1 MSGVLRENK
10 VLLAVLLLSVGSSA
24 ATYYYVG
31 KYNQQRAQEEF
42 DRVASAA
49 AEDVRLRVSSYE
61 FGARGA
67 RGAIV
72 AAGVD
77 APSRARFISYMNTRD
92 LPTEFP
98 GALGFG
104 YIRRVSR
111 SGLASFLDEARDD
124 GFPGF
129 SLRELNAHA
138 GDHYIIQ
145 YIEPRGANY
154 AAIGLDIGSEA
165 NRRLAADR
173 AMLSGKA
180 TLTEPIT
187 LVQATGKPAR
197 GFLLLL
203 PVYDPSLP
211 QSTPEQRRAA
221 LVGWSYAPLIV
232 DDVLHHIGATLDDF
246 TLSIRDPDSDD
257 VTLPFYRSERETIED
272 APSARRQLS
281 LFGRQWDL
289 EFTAS
294 RDFSEG
300 LGLVNPGL
308 PAGLLLA
315 IGMLAALSARYY
327 LSTARMRQHLQAD
340 RARTVALFN
349 QSQDAILDLD
359 MDMRL
364 INANTAAAALLG
376 DRLSVARDSSAIHA
390 LAIVEGEDALRR
402 ALESV
407 AKGMPQATAELRLRG
422 NGRDDSHSVAIV
434 SAVRGTD
441 GETSSLSITLRDV
454 SRQRAMEA
462 TLSEIS
468 VLTSAQLG
476 EDFMRAAANALGRL
490 LRADLVTIDRIA
502 PDRPDEAIVLAGYRE
517 GLDVPRWRYALEA
530 AINSQAEPSLG
541 MAVPTGDRQ
550 RGSRVQVDP
559 GGGLPTPLPGLLAAS
574 CIALPLFDTQERVFG
589 HLSVFHGRRTMP
601 ADFDRAF
608 EVARLFSHRVEAEM
622 RRMLAEQDRLAAEA
636 RLRDLNESLER
647 QAAERT
653 RQLRHTLILQ
663 EKIVEGAGVA
673 LIATDPEG
681 LITLFNPAAETLLG
695 RRAVDLV
702 GKFTPAVFHDP
713 VEVEQRAQEISR
725 ALGRPFLPGFEVF
738 VHGVDRDTSTSR
750 DWTYLH
756 ATGTRIPVLL
766 GISQLQD
773 DDGTVL
779 GYLGVAVDMRAQRKQ
794 AEALRRA
801 VERSESATRAKSEFL
816 ANVSH
821 EIRTPMNAILGMM
834 QLLATTPLDSRQ
846 QEFVRKS
853 EGAAHSLL
861 AILND
866 VLDFSKIEAGMMSLE
881 NQPFSLQ
888 ALLSELSIICEG
900 LAAKPGVEIAFDV
913 DARLPDRFVGD
924 ALRLKQVL
932 TNLLGNA
939 IKFTDAGHII
949 LSIKPESAEVDRW
962 TMEFSVKD
970 TGIGIPENMQAHIF
984 SSFAQAEASTARR
997 YGGTGLGLSIC
1008 DRLVSMMGGR
1018 MNLRSTPGRGSTF
1031 YFSITLPQSPG
1042 EEADDGVPRS
1052 SQSVLIVEPNEV
1064 ARDILQ
1070 GLCRQLGCQASA
1082 ACDRVEARRLL
1093 IQQPVD
1099 VLLLAWSEH
1108 DEQPLD
1114 ELVSLAKELSG
1125 NIRHGVLFAA
1135 SGSRHRLLLEV
1146 GAEGLQRVRY
1156 LSKPVLLSSLSIG
1169 LSSLQSGE
1177 PEVRPQDQ
1185 AVVTSS
1191 ALAGVCVLVVDDNPM
1206 NRDVA
1211 REVLEAEGA
1220 HVRLSASG
1228 TEALGRLDQDPDW
1241 PMLLLTDIQM
1251 PGLDGYALSRRVRQ
1265 DPRFLNLPILALTA
1279 HVTDS
1284 DRAACLAAGMNGHV
1298 GKPINVAELRS
1309 QILRCL
1315 GRGSGAVAPAHGEGR
1330 RLAGLAAAKR
1340 RFQQHP
1346 SAFQVA
1352 LRSFLDNAPVL
1363 VAELVNASSS
1373 AEDRRRAAHTLKGNA
1388 ATAGCD
1394 GLAELARQAEQYLC
1408 TEDVLD
1414 PARQEALRTALS
1426 EALKDVRDHL
1436 ACCPAQPPRNP
1447 SAPGAIRATDVQV
1460 RLQVLHGLLVECNL
1474 RAVAEAEDLIARW
1487 PGVAPPLATEL
1498 LARAREFDFEGALH
1512 RCEVLISTLG
1522 GDSP

>member
-1 MSGVLRENK
+1 MSLAV
-10 VLLAVLLLSVGSSA
+10 VLLSAGLSAG
-24 ATYYYVG
+24 TYYYVG
-31 KYNQQRAQEEF
+31 EYNQQRAQEEF
-42 DRVASAA
+42 DRVATSA

-77 APSRARFISYMNTRD
+77 APSRARFITYMNTRD

-111 SGLASFLDEARDD
+111 GGLASFLDEARDD

-145 YIEPRGANY
+145 YIEPSGANY
-154 AAIGLDIGSEA
+154 EAIGLDIGSEA

-203 PVYDPSLP
+203 PVYDPSQP
-211 QSTPEQRRAA
+211 QSTPEQRRTA
-221 LVGWSYAPLIV
+221 LVGWSYAPLVV
-232 DDVLHHIGATLDDF
+232 DDVLRHIGATLDDF

-257 VTLPFYRSERETIED
+257 VTLPFYRSERETNED
-272 APSARRQLS
+272 APSARRRLS

-294 RDFSEG
+294 RAFSES
-300 LGLVNPGL
+300 LGLVSPGL

-315 IGMLAALSARYY
+315 IGILTALSARYY

-340 RARTVALFN
+340 RARTAALFN

-359 MDMRL
+359 LDMRL
-364 INANTAAAALLG
+364 INANKAAAALLG
-376 DRLSVARDSSAIHA
+376 DRLDVAEDRSAIDA
-390 LAIVEGEDALRR
+390 LAIVEGEVALRR

-407 AKGMPQATAELRLRG
+407 AKGMPRATTELSLRG

-434 SAVRGTD
+434 SAVRGAD
-441 GETSSLSITLRDV
+441 GKTSSLSITLRDV

-476 EDFMRAAANALGRL
+476 EDFMDAAANALGRL

-502 PDRPDEAIVLAGYRE
+502 PDSPDQAIVLAAYRE
-517 GLDVPRWRYALEA
+517 GLDVSRWRYELEA
-530 AINSQAEPSLG
+530 AINSQAEPTLG

-550 RGSRVQVDP
+550 RGSRVRVDAA
-559 GGGLPTPLPGLLAAS
+559 GGLPTPLPGLTAAS
-574 CIALPLFDTQERVFG
+574 CISLPLFDTQDRVFG
-589 HLSVFHGRRTMP
+589 HLSVFHGRRIMP

-622 RRMLAEQDRLAAEA
+622 RRMLAEQERLTAES

-673 LIATDPEG
+673 LIATDQEG
-681 LITLFNPAAETLLG
+681 VITLFNPAAESLLG
-695 RRAVDLV
+695 RRAADLV
-702 GKFTPAVFHDP
+702 GKSTPAVFHDP
-713 VEVEQRAQEISR
+713 AEVEQRAQEISR
-725 ALGRPFLPGFEVF
+725 ALGRPFPPGFEVF
-738 VHGVDRDTSTSR
+738 VHGVDQDTSTSR

-756 ATGTRIPVLL
+756 VSGTRIPVLL

-779 GYLGVAVDMRAQRKQ
+779 GYLGVAVDMRAQREQ

-834 QLLATTPLDSRQ
+834 QLLATTSLDSRQ

-866 VLDFSKIEAGMMSLE
+866 VLDFSKIEAGMMSTE

-888 ALLSELSIICEG
+888 MLLSELSIICEG
-900 LAAKPGVEIAFDV
+900 LGAKPGVEIAFDV

-924 ALRLKQVL
+924 ALRIKQVL

-949 LSIKPESAEVDRW
+949 LSIKPVSAEADCW

-970 TGIGIPENMQAHIF
+970 TGIGIPENLQAHIF

-1018 MNLRSTPGRGSTF
+1018 MNLRSVPGHGSTF
-1031 YFSITLPQSPG
+1031 FFSLALPQLPG
-1042 EEADDGVPRS
+1042 EQADGSAPRS
-1052 SQSVLIVEPNEV
+1052 SQSVLVVEPNEV

-1070 GLCRQLGCQASA
+1070 GLCRQLGCQVQAT
-1082 ACDRVEARRLL
+1082 CDRAQARRLL
-1093 IQQPVD
+1093 AGQPVD
-1099 VLLLAWSEH
+1099 VLLLAWSEY

-1114 ELVSLAKELSG
+1114 ELVNLALELNG
-1125 NIRHGVLFAA
+1125 NIHHGVLFAA

-1146 GAEGLQRVRY
+1146 STKGLQRVRY
-1156 LSKPVLLSSLSIG
+1156 LSKPALLSSLATG

-1177 PEVRPQDQ
+1177 SGERPQDQ
-1185 AVVTSS
+1185 ATVASS
-1191 ALAGVCVLVVDDNPM
+1191 ALAGVRVLVVDDNPM

-1211 REVLEAEGA
+1211 RDVLEAEGA
-1220 HVRLSASG
+1220 EVRLCTSG
-1228 TEALGRLDQDPDW
+1228 QEALDRLDEAPDW
-1241 PMLLLTDIQM
+1241 PVLLLTDIQM

-1265 DPRFLNLPILALTA
+1265 DPRFASLAILALTA

-1284 DRAACLAAGMNGHV
+1284 DRAACLAAGMSGHV

-1315 GRGSGAVAPAHGEGR
+1315 GQGGGAIAPEHADR
-1330 RLAGLAAAKR
+1330 QKPTGLAAAKR

-1346 SAFQVA
+1346 SAFQGA
-1352 LRSFLDNAPVL
+1352 LRSFLENAPVL
-1363 VAELVNASSS
+1363 VAELLNASSS
-1373 AEDRRRAAHTLKGNA
+1373 TEDRRRAAHTLKGNA

-1394 GLAELARQAEQYLC
+1394 GLADLAARAEERLR
-1408 TEDVLD
+1408 TADGLD
-1414 PARQEALRTALS
+1414 PAGEQALQAGLSQALQ
-1426 EALKDVRDHL
+1426 DVRDHL
-1436 ACCPAQPPRNP
+1436 AHSPGQPPQTP
-1447 SAPGAIRATDVQV
+1447 PASGGIQAGEVQAK
-1460 RLQVLHGLLVECNL
+1460 LQVLHGLLVECNF
-1474 RAVAEAEDLIARW
+1474 RAVVEAEDLIARW
-1487 PGVAPPLATEL
+1487 PGVAPALATEL
-1498 LARAREFDFEGALH
+1498 LTRTRDFDFEGALQ
-1512 RCEVLISTLG
+1512 RCEVLLTTLG
-1522 GDSP
+1522 SDGQ